1 MNIII
6 EYFLQIQLKQLIQIL
21 FIVIEQYNNNNYQLI
36 EVKLDQ
42 QHQKQLNHL

>member
-6 EYFLQIQLKQLIQIL
+6 EYFLRIQLIQQIQIL
-21 FIVIEQYNNNNYQLI
+21 FIVIELYNNKYQLI